1 MIAVYVGDPAIHNLH
16 QQILLLRMQIA
27 DLIQQKNEE
36 RMRPQYDPYMDF
48 FSPLDVIFSRVI
60 YELCIAQDQLIDM
73 LHA

>member
-1 MIAVYVGDPAIHNLH
+1 MIAVYVGNPAIHDLH

-48 FSPLDVIFSRVI
+48 FFST
-60 YELCIAQDQLIDM
+60 
-73 LHA
+73 